1 MKTFLLPG
9 PVLAFW
15 FIAAP
20 FSFANDLAGPGPV
33 KSAKR
38 GDLHR
43 FYTESKLH
51 PVAPAGGWGQ
61 RENVDQKKI
70 VRPPAPKDPL
80 TIWMESLDKHI
91 LSNWE
96 PVSDERLRV
105 DMKVIRNGTFH
116 EITIR
121 KSTGEKPAEQ
131 AALEAVQYSSGF
143 MSLKV
148 LQHAN
153 IQYTFNRSLVKDK
166 GAKFWQCRKDLLQ
179 ACPRL
184 RQDFVLVHLI
194 PSEVLNV
201 VPGVQAKKVHCLKN
215 LRILNPGVNPKKLVP
230 FRRRWVEFL
239 RAEPKPSWSDVL
251 RKARELE
258 SDYSHILTLPADCPK
273 VSSKGN

>member
-9 PVLAFW
+9 LMLVFLFVAP
-15 FIAAP
+15 P
-20 FSFANDLAGPGPV
+20 FSCANELTGPGPV
-33 KSAKR
+33 KSDKR
-38 GDLHR
+38 GALHR
-43 FYTESKLH
+43 FYTESLLH
-51 PVAPAGGWGQ
+51 PVPPAGGWGQ
-61 RENVDQKKI
+61 REVEGPKTTI
-70 VRPPAPKDPL
+70 CPPVGDFSYWL
-80 TIWMESLDKHI
+80 EELQRRIQ
-91 LSNWE
+91 SNWE
-96 PVSDERLRV
+96 PVGERIPCV
-105 DMKVIRNGTFH
+105 SMKMTRDGTFKN
-116 EITIR
+116 IAIY
-121 KSTGEKPAEQ
+121 KSSGDQAADQ
-131 AALEAVQYSSGF
+131 AALEGVQYSSGF

-148 LQHAN
+148 LQHAD

-166 GAKFWQCRKDLLQ
+166 SAKFWQCRRDLLQ
-179 ACPRL
+179 AYPGL

-215 LRILNPGVNPKKLVP
+215 LRILNPGVNPKKLVL

-273 VSSKGN
+273 VPSKGN

>member
-9 PVLAFW
+9 LMLVFLFVAP
-15 FIAAP
+15 P
-20 FSFANDLAGPGPV
+20 FSCANELTGPGPV
-33 KSAKR
+33 KSDKR
-38 GDLHR
+38 GALHR
-43 FYTESKLH
+43 FYTESKLY

-61 RENVDQKKI
+61 RENVNQKKI
-70 VRPPAPKDPL
+70 EPPPHPKDSL
-80 TIWMESLDKHI
+80 TVWLDCLNKRI

-96 PVSDERLRV
+96 PGSDKSLRV
-105 DMKVIRNGTFH
+105 VMKVVRNGTFKN
-116 EITIR
+116 IAIY
-121 KSTGEKPAEQ
+121 KSSGDQAADQ

-148 LQHAN
+148 LQHAD

-166 GAKFWQCRKDLLQ
+166 SAKFWHCRKDLLQ
-179 ACPRL
+179 AYPGL
-184 RQDFVLVHLI
+184 RQDLVLVHLI

-215 LRILNPGVNPKKLVP
+215 LRILNHGVNPKKLVS

-239 RAEPKPSWSDVL
+239 RAEPKPSWSDVK

-258 SDYSHILTLPADCPK
+258 SDYSQILSLPADFPQ
-273 VSSKGN
+273 GN